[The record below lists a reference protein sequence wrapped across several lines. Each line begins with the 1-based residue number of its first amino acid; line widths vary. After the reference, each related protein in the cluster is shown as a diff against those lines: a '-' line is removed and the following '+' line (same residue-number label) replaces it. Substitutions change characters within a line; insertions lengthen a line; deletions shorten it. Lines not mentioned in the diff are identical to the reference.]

1 MKIILVNNRFKEN
14 TEKKAQE
21 IAGQLSALNIEV
33 IIDNGLDEPYAG
45 TIDFIMVLGG
55 DGTMLRAARR
65 YGQRAIPVLGVNMGT
80 VGFLSNIEINEL
92 AEYLPLILREE
103 YSLEARMMLEVA
115 VFHQQSLLTR
125 VFCLNELLLRSNSP
139 RMLSF
144 ALEISGQKLEPYRGD
159 GLIVSTSTGSTA
171 YSLSAGGPIADPQL
185 DAFIVTPVA
194 SHIINKRPLV
204 VSPEREISLHLLE
217 EREAVIGID
226 GQIKMDFVAENR
238 VLIKRAP
245 HPLLMVNL
253 KAKPFFTSIDR
264 SLQRQ

>member
-1 MKIILVNNRFKEN
+1 VKIILVNNRFKEN

-21 IAGQLSALNIEV
+21 IAGQLSALNVEV

-45 TIDFIMVLGG
+45 TVDFIMVLGG

-171 YSLSAGGPIADPQL
+171 YSLSAGGPVADPQL
-185 DAFIVTPVA
+185 DVFIVTPVA

-204 VSPEREISLHLLE
+204 VSPEREISLRLLE

-226 GQIKMDFVAENR
+226 GQIKMDFAAENR

-253 KAKPFFTSIDR
+253 KAKPFFAYIDR